1 MSLLNNPF
9 FVQSAVLGLLEP
21 HTGFLISLLGE
32 DEAGISSSLLV
43 ISGRCSEDIF
53 FLKGSN
59 TVLSETQTL
68 VRVKMLTISLSERK
82 RANSGSLSK

>member
-1 MSLLNNPF
+1 MSLLNHPF

-43 ISGRCSEDIF
+43 ISGRCSEDF
-53 FLKGSN
+53 FF
-59 TVLSETQTL
+59 
-68 VRVKMLTISLSERK
+68 
-82 RANSGSLSK
+82 